1 MEAETNNPTPTQ
13 RHERIITRAIN
24 WRNVVAFHADIARRM
39 EESFFEVPLGSS
51 RSDRWSPLPRFVPPD
66 ASGAWEFRTDIVDQE
81 SVQAWCNAPGGAELF
96 VGGPC
101 WIGFRREQGGLKKF
115 WRPMLYRSVRLER
128 MDEGGYRII
137 PERGTWDVSPIL
149 SGILENKEQVA
160 IERPLSEMVVDWL
173 EKGFRPAEGERR
185 NATQRLRD
193 AILGD
198 LPMLAQH
205 VNRAVTPDA
214 GHPFTQQPT
223 PWILFSAPQSSG
235 MTRHL
240 VGDYKRLGELLAQ
253 PNADI
258 GGLRLFE
265 GYREPADS
273 VPPQLSPIIPL
284 NESQEAAVRDIL
296 ASRPITVISGPPG
309 CGKSQVVL
317 SVLLNA
323 WEHGTSVLFSS
334 NNNQAV
340 DVVRDRLSK
349 FEDDFPV
356 VVRSGSREHSTLLST
371 LMNTVNYVTGRTVEP
386 PSRVADSR
394 ARLEALVQQANEL
407 KAFLASNLPDQ
418 VNQTLRS
425 ALGAYG
431 KYQETFAEH
440 ARINTDI
447 HESFKLLCIECLPE
461 NFLEEV
467 LHPTEQWIARLPHY
481 ESLIASDLAAR
492 NQIELEIRQ
501 LSCERDK
508 SLSEAGLSVELVA
521 PEQLLVNEAA
531 PEAFG
536 EWLIRYQ
543 QLLVQPLDR
552 QLEPFPWQETYDRW
566 PDEESAIAWAA
577 GVRDVVAMIRKECAN
592 AEDAYF
598 LIEELRTRYEKQL
611 GAIEKRGIDSGLALP
626 DGVLEAW
633 SAGFAAETTILP
645 GRMDWLPW
653 SDRSRAR
660 RAMRRAE
667 RVFRPAIALA
677 VWQQIGQLDGP
688 GRARLAEV
696 VAQLRNWLSV
706 RAEWD
711 ATADERER
719 LEQMATALRRSVNE
733 SAQKADGPRSADPA
747 TWRQYAD
754 ALEHEASFAEEASAA
769 LGRRQTANLARA
781 AIRDELIGFRS
792 SAAASSIRDAWLN
805 GPAVEFSASLERLER
820 EATPDSV
827 RKARSALAATR
838 VVRFIELWTN
848 AREIHKRVDHLVHQL
863 SGILPVK
870 ARCAGWRG
878 EIPAKLAGLVELP
891 TEKLPGSDHP
901 VFVLISRIRNW
912 HKRWDEFVV
921 NGSPALQ
928 RREMKERQWANEKL
942 VEAAKLLPDGDAKR
956 AAQQLVNQA
965 LSASTQWPTVEL
977 QRAFEQFNPER
988 IKASIQGLQSQ
999 IQSTAF
1005 SIARAAW
1012 LNRVVSDRT
1021 VQDALDDLHKHYSK
1035 YIEKLRPD
1043 GYDLFKRSLAALPL
1057 WVSTA
1062 MASQSIPME
1071 AGVFDILVIDEATQ
1085 CTITNVLPLIF
1096 RAKRLVVIGD
1106 ANQLPAIPAVG
1117 QAAESALSA
1126 RHGLSE
1132 EILQLLGH
1140 NTNDLYRAAVRCMP
1154 GGRNRVR
1161 LLNEHYRSH
1170 PLIIGFSNQYV
1181 YQKKLRLRTK
1191 PVSKDHLP
1199 FGNAIHGRNIAGACA
1214 KGEFNISWINEM
1226 EADEVKR
1233 LLQEISNVP
1242 TLRSLS
1248 VGVVTPFRAQEKLIT
1263 EMIRNME
1270 MAANVQIGTAH
1281 AFQGDER
1288 DIMIFSPVVSN
1299 GMTPGAA
1306 KWVEEPKN
1314 LINVAI
1320 TRARQSLFVVADF
1333 AQCRAQPG
1341 ILGNLIKYVETVE
1354 LLRKTSLEELDLFS
1368 WMTVQGWNPQ
1378 IQAHKK
1384 LSGIEVDFIMTNNGR
1399 TLAIE
1404 VDGRQHESSTAA
1416 DSARDAM
1423 LVGKG
1428 YEVLRV
1434 PAREIREMPARVIQ
1448 TIAERLGLPLD

>member
-1 MEAETNNPTPTQ
+1 MEAAPDNQTPSQ
-13 RHERIITRAIN
+13 RADRIITRAIN
-24 WRNVVAFHADIARRM
+24 WRNVIAFHADIARRM
-39 EESFFEVPLGSS
+39 EESFFEVPLGSTH
-51 RSDRWSPLPRFVPPD
+51 SDRWSPLLKFVPPD
-66 ASGAWEFRTDIVDQE
+66 ASGAWEIRADSVDPD
-81 SVQAWCNAPGGAELF
+81 SVQAWMNTPSGAELF
-96 VGGPC
+96 IGGPC
-101 WIGFRREQGGLKKF
+101 WIGFRKEQGGFKKY

-128 MDEGGYRII
+128 MDEGGYRIV

-149 SGILENKEQVA
+149 TGILENREQVA
-160 IERPLSEMVVDWL
+160 TERPLTEMVADWL
-173 EKGFRPAEGERR
+173 ERGFQRVEGDRR
-185 NATQRLRD
+185 STTQRLRE

-198 LPMLAQH
+198 LPMLAQQL
-205 VNRAVTPDA
+205 NRAARPDE
-214 GHPFTQQPT
+214 GRPFAQEPTQ
-223 PWILFSAPQSSG
+223 WILFSAPPSGG

-240 VGDYKRLGELLAQ
+240 VGDYKRLIELLAQ
-253 PNADI
+253 PNADT

-265 GYREPADS
+265 GYREPTDA
-273 VPPQLSPIIPL
+273 VPPQLSPIFPL

-323 WEHGTSVLFSS
+323 WEKGASVLFSS

-356 VVRSGSREHSTLLST
+356 VVRSGSRERSTLLST
-371 LMNTVNYVTGRTVEP
+371 LMNTVNYVTGRSAEP
-386 PSRVADSR
+386 PSKVAEIK
-394 ARLEALVQQANEL
+394 ARMEALSYQTNEL
-407 KAFLASNLPDQ
+407 KVFLASNLPDQ
-418 VNQTLRS
+418 VDQTLRS

-431 KYQETFAEH
+431 KYQETVAEH
-440 ARINTDI
+440 ARLNADVQET
-447 HESFKLLCIECLPE
+447 FRALRIECSPE
-461 NFLEEV
+461 RFKEEV
-467 LHPTEQWIARLPHY
+467 LRPAEQWIARLAHY
-481 ESLIASDLAAR
+481 EGLIAGDLAAR
-492 NQIELEIRQ
+492 NQTEQEIRQ
-501 LSCERDK
+501 LSSERDQA
-508 SLSEAGLSVELVA
+508 LREAGISVELVG
-521 PEQLLVNEAA
+521 PEQLLVNESA

-536 EWLIRYQ
+536 DWLIRYQ

-552 QLEPFPWQETYDRW
+552 QLEPFPWQEAYDRW
-566 PDEESAIAWAA
+566 ADEDSAVAWAA
-577 GVRDVVAMIRKECAN
+577 GVRGVVTLIRKECAD
-592 AEDAYF
+592 ADDAY
-598 LIEELRTRYEKQL
+598 LRIEELRARYEKQL
-611 GAIEKRGIDSGLALP
+611 GAIEKRGLDSSMVLL

-633 SAGFAAETTILP
+633 SAGFAAETTIPP

-667 RVFRPAIALA
+667 RIFRPAIALA

-696 VAQLRNWLSV
+696 VAQLRHWLSV

-711 ATADERER
+711 ATVGERER
-719 LEQMATALRRSVNE
+719 LEQMASNLRRSVNE
-733 SAQKADGPRSADPA
+733 AAHKSDGPRSADPA
-747 TWRQYAD
+747 GWRKYAD
-754 ALEHEASFAEEASAA
+754 ALEREAAFADEASVA
-769 LGRRQTANLARA
+769 LGRRQTANLARVA
-781 AIRDELIGFRS
+781 LRDALVSFRS
-792 SAAASSIRDAWLN
+792 SAVASPIRDAWLN
-805 GPAVEFSASLERLER
+805 GPAAEFNASLEHLER

-827 RKARSALAATR
+827 RNARSTLATTR
-838 VVRFIELWTN
+838 VARFIELWTN
-848 AREIHKRVDHLVHQL
+848 ARELHKRVDHLAHQL
-863 SGILPVK
+863 GGILPVK

-891 TEKLPGSDHP
+891 VEGLPGSDHP
-901 VFVLISRIRNW
+901 VFGLMSRIRDC
-912 HKRWDEFVV
+912 HKKWAEFVGNV
-921 NGSPALQ
+921 SPALQ
-928 RREMKERQWANEKL
+928 RQEKEEREWANAKL
-942 VEAAKLLPDGDAKR
+942 AEVVRLLPDGDAKR
-956 AAQQLVNQA
+956 SAQQRVNQA
-965 LSASTQWPTVEL
+965 LSATSSWPTVEL

-988 IKASIQGLQSQ
+988 IKASIEGLQSQ

-1005 SIARAAW
+1005 SVARAAW
-1012 LNRVVSDRT
+1012 LNRVVADRT
-1021 VQDALDDLHKHYSK
+1021 VQDALDDLHKHYTRNG
-1035 YIEKLRPD
+1035 ERLRPD

-1085 CTITNVLPLIF
+1085 CTVTNVLPLIF

-1106 ANQLPAIPAVG
+1106 ADQLPAIPSVG

-1126 RHGLSE
+1126 RYELSE
-1132 EILQLLGH
+1132 EVLQLLGH
-1140 NTNDLYRAAVRCMP
+1140 NTNDLYRASVRCMP

-1170 PLIIGFSNQYV
+1170 PLIIGFSNQHV

-1191 PVSKDHLP
+1191 PVSKDNLP
-1199 FGNAIHGRNIAGACA
+1199 FGSAIHGRNVVGACGR
-1214 KGEFNISWINEM
+1214 GEFGSSWINEN

-1233 LLQEISNVP
+1233 LLQEISVVP
-1242 TLRSLS
+1242 ALRSMS
-1248 VGVVTPFRAQEKLIT
+1248 VGIVTPFRAQEKLIT
-1263 EMIRNME
+1263 EKISKLEIAGNI
-1270 MAANVQIGTAH
+1270 QIGTAH

-1288 DIMIFSPVVSN
+1288 DIMIFSPVVSG
-1299 GMTPGAA
+1299 GMTAGAA
-1306 KWVEEPKN
+1306 RWVEEPKN

-1320 TRARQSLFVVADF
+1320 TRARQGLFVVADF

-1378 IQAHKK
+1378 VHKHENDIEIDFT
-1384 LSGIEVDFIMTNNGR
+1384 LSNQGR
-1399 TLAIE
+1399 SLAIE
-1404 VDGRQHESSTAA
+1404 VDGRQHESATAE

-1428 YEVLRV
+1428 YEVLRI
-1434 PAREIREMPARVIQ
+1434 PAREVREMPARVIQ
-1448 TIAERLGLPLD
+1448 LIAERLGLPLE